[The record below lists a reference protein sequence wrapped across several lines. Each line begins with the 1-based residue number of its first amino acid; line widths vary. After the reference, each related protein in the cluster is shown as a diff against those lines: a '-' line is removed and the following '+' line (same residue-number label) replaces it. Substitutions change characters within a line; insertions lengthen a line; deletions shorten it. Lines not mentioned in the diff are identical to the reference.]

1 MLESKKGDKMRK
13 KIYLILI
20 PVLIVIGG
28 TILYYAIDYLKPIPH
43 SLSQETIEKSD
54 FLKKQKAAVYF
65 STTSDQ
71 DIGGDGL
78 GLTVFIDRK
87 NQAKSFSSKGLELN
101 NLAVSPQNDLLL
113 VDSEKMRLI
122 GSSYKEFDLKKPQ
135 YMGEQTGYIPKKQ
148 LFFSLFNT
156 GFDKQNK
163 YTYTLSYGNK
173 SGFKEAT
180 IPFYINAA
188 GTDQDRIVLLTTQNV
203 QEENS
208 PMRIQDVTFSSGK
221 MKLAAQ
227 AELKIEGKNEI
238 EAFSS
243 ILSDSDYYYVVLKVS
258 EIDHEEKNKLVIQ
271 RIDKNSFEQKTFL
284 MYSYKKDEDSTTSI
298 PYNIK
303 NSSHLY
309 KGIIYYIDGLGNI
322 MTFDTKTTRINKKF
336 KLEQINQEATQH
348 HEESFF
354 KENFLYM
361 LRYDPKSAEKYLIE
375 TYSLSSG
382 KKVTE
387 SRIKGLAEILN
398 STQTHDVFSYDF
410 RMLN

>member
-1 MLESKKGDKMRK
+1 MKN
-13 KIYLILI
+13 KIYLIFI
-20 PVLIVIGG
+20 PILIVIGG
-28 TILYYAIDYLKPIPH
+28 TILYYVMDYLKPIPH

-71 DIGGDGL
+71 DVGGDGL

-101 NLAVSPQNDLLL
+101 NLAISPQNDLLL
-113 VDSEKMRLI
+113 VDSEKMRLL
-122 GSSYKEFDLKKPQ
+122 GSSYKEFNLKKPQ

-156 GFDKQNK
+156 GFDKQNQ
-163 YTYTLSYGNK
+163 YTYTLSYGNE

-180 IPFYINAA
+180 IPFYINAT
-188 GTDQDRIVLLTTQNV
+188 GIGQDRILLLTTQNV

-243 ILSDSDYYYVVLKVS
+243 ILSDADYYYVVLKVS
-258 EIDHEEKNKLVIQ
+258 ESDHEENSKLVMQ
-271 RIDKNSFEQKTFL
+271 RIDKNSDEQKTFL
-284 MYSYKKDEDSTTSI
+284 MDSYKKEEDSTASI

-309 KGIIYYIDGLGNI
+309 KGIIYYIDGNGTI
-322 MTFDTKTTRINKKF
+322 MTFDTKTTKINKKF
-336 KLEQINQEATQH
+336 KLEQIDQEEKKH

-354 KENFLYM
+354 NGNSLFM

-387 SRIKGLAEILN
+387 SKIKGLNEILD